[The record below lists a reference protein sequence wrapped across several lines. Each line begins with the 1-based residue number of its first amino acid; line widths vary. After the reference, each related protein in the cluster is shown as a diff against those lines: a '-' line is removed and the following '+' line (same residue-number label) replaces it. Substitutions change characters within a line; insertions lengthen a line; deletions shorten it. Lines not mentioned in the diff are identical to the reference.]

1 MGEAKRKE
9 MATLKPSIAL
19 DTLGGRI
26 HVEWDPTAA
35 VTPLG
40 QLPFFIE
47 FLKVSGLF
55 DAWVAD
61 CPLAYQSNNASDK
74 RAVLATFLISIL
86 AGHQRYAHITAI
98 RHDGLHPELLGVL
111 KRVSEDAAR
120 RALAKMDESLGV
132 AWLDGHLA
140 KTTAPLLSTPWILD
154 LDATVKC
161 LYGKQEGAIVGYN
174 PTKRGRPSHCY
185 HRALMA
191 NTRLALAVEVMA
203 GNETAPTH
211 SMPGIGTWLDS
222 LPKEQRPALLRGD
235 VAYGSEAVLREAEWR
250 DPAYVSKLRM
260 TKNVKG
266 LIKKLFRRDGWEDA
280 GQGWEGIEDTLTLTG
295 WSRARRVVVL
305 RRKLQGEILL
315 TGTDERQGELAFIE
329 GDIPTARYE
338 YAVLVTSTAYPV
350 LSLAQLYR
358 DRADAENNFDEL
370 KNQWGWGGFTTQD
383 LARCRLMARMVALV
397 YNGWNLFVR
406 LAQPHKHFEAISS
419 RPLLLHGVATQTRHA
434 GQIRMTITR
443 THAKQ
448 ATIQAVLTNLAGF
461 LNSLKATAE
470 QLTSAQRLQAILVRA
485 FAKFMLVGTDP
496 PTSLAPQF
504 APNSRGNCFF

>member
-1 MGEAKRKE
+1 MGEAKRK
-9 MATLKPSIAL
+9 ALALQKQTIAL
-19 DTLGGRI
+19 DTFGGRV
-26 HVEWDPTAA
+26 HVEWDPAAA

-61 CPLAYQSNNASDK
+61 CPLVYQSNNAPDK
-74 RAVLATFLISIL
+74 RAVLATFLLSIL
-86 AGHQRYAHITAI
+86 AGHHRYAHIAAI
-98 RHDGLHPELLGVL
+98 RNDGIHPELLGVPQL
-111 KRVSEDAAR
+111 VSEDAAR
-120 RALAKMDESLGV
+120 RALAKMDEPLGV
-132 AWLDGHLA
+132 AWLDRHLGQ
-140 KTTAPLLSTPWILD
+140 TTQPLLNTPWILD

-161 LYGKQEGAIVGYN
+161 LYGKQEGAVVGYN
-174 PTKRGRPSHCY
+174 PKKPGRPSHCY
-185 HRALMA
+185 HSALMA

-211 SMPGIGTWLDS
+211 SMPGIWAWLDS
-222 LPKEQRPALLRGD
+222 LPRSQRPALLRGD
-235 VAYGSEAVLREAEWR
+235 VAYGSESVMREAEVR
-250 DPAYVSKLRM
+250 EQHYLSKLRL

-266 LIKKLFRRDGWEDA
+266 LIKQLFRREEWADA
-280 GQGWEGIEDTLTLTG
+280 GQGWEGLEDMLTLSG

-305 RRKLQGEILL
+305 RRKLKGEMLL
-315 TGTDERQGELAFIE
+315 TGRDERQNEFAFIE

-338 YAVLVTSTAYPV
+338 YAVLATSTSHDILAT
-350 LSLAQLYR
+350 AQLYR

-370 KNQWGWGGFTTQD
+370 KNQWGWGGFTTRD

-397 YNGWNLFVR
+397 YNWWNLFVR

-434 GQIRMTITR
+434 GQTRLTITS

-448 ATIQAVLTNLAGF
+448 STIQAVLTNLASF
-461 LNSLKATAE
+461 LSSLKATAE
-470 QLTSAQRLQAILVRA
+470 QLTDAQRLRAILARA
-485 FAKFMLVGTDP
+485 FAKFMLATADP
-496 PTSLAPQF
+496 QALLCPQ
-504 APNSRGNCFF
+504 PSEI